1 MKKPQIAIT
10 RDRDFYKQFFS
21 VWSVLVL
28 YNIITLGVNLA
39 DNIMVGAYSEDAL
52 SGVTSVNQIQF
63 LFQQL
68 LMGAG
73 DAVVVLGSQYWGQ
86 KRTEPIKRFFMGA
99 LLFGVVLSLGLFVAA
114 CITPEGLLSLFT
126 TSTAI
131 KAEGVAYL
139 RVMKYSYLIFALTA
153 LLLATL
159 RSVETVRVGF
169 WVSVSTLVVNISL
182 NYLLIYGNFGFPA
195 LGTTGAAI
203 ATLSARIAEFVIV
216 VVYVF
221 AIDKK
226 LRWRIRDF
234 FTWDKP
240 LVMDYFKLC
249 RSFLF
254 TSLIFGSSIL
264 LQTVILG
271 HMNDSAIAANS
282 VASTLFQMLKVASIG
297 ASSAASILIGKAIGE
312 DTDLHIETSPSRD
325 QQVISGND
333 TRYLGSGT
341 VGGKMGKIRSY
352 TQTLQLMFVGIGLIT
367 SALLFILRIPIVNLY
382 TDLSPETRQM
392 ALDFILVLC
401 VTGFGTAYQMPT
413 ATGIIRGG
421 GDGKFVMVNDII
433 SIWGIVIPLSFLAA
447 FVFKWPPVAVV
458 ICLNSDQV
466 FKCGA
471 AFIKCNRYRWI
482 KKLTR

>member
-1 MKKPQIAIT
+1 MPKPSVTIT

-39 DNIMVGAYSEDAL
+39 DNIMVGAYSENAL
-52 SGVTSVNQIQF
+52 SGVTAVNQIQF

-86 KRTEPIKRFFMGA
+86 KRTEPIKRFSVGA
-99 LLFGVVLSLGLFVAA
+99 LLFGILLSMSLFIAA
-114 CITPEGLLSLFT
+114 CVAPEGLMSLFT
-126 TSTAI
+126 TSPEI

-139 RVMKYSYLIFALTA
+139 RVMKYSYPIFAMTMLF
-153 LLLATL
+153 LSML
-159 RSVETVRVGF
+159 RSVETVRIGF

-182 NYLLIYGNFGFPA
+182 NYLLIYGNLGFPA

-203 ATLSARIAEFVIV
+203 ATLSARVAELVIV
-216 VVYVF
+216 AVYAF
-221 AIDKK
+221 GLDKK
-226 LRWRIRDF
+226 LKWRLKDL
-234 FTWDKP
+234 FTWDKL
-240 LVMDYFKLC
+240 LVKDYFKLC
-249 RSFLF
+249 RSFLL

-297 ASSAASILIGKAIGE
+297 ASSAASILIGKAIG
-312 DTDLHIETSPSRD
+312 S
-325 QQVISGND
+325 
-333 TRYLGSGT
+333 
-341 VGGKMGKIRSY
+341 GKMEKIRSY
-352 TQTLQLMFVGIGLIT
+352 TQTLQLMFLGIGLVT
-367 SALLFILRIPIVNLY
+367 SVLLFVLRVPIVNLY
-382 TDLSPETRQM
+382 TDLTAETRDM
-392 ALDFILVLC
+392 ALSFILVLC
-401 VTGFGTAYQMPT
+401 VTGFGTAYQMPV

-421 GDGKFVMVNDII
+421 GDGKFVMINDII
-433 SIWGIVIPLSFLAA
+433 SIWCIVIPLSFLAA
-447 FVFKWPPVAVV
+447 FVFHWPPVAVV

-471 AFIKCNRYRWI
+471 AAIKCNRYRWI
-482 KKLTR
+482 KKLTRET

>member
-1 MKKPQIAIT
+1 MPKPSVTIT

-39 DNIMVGAYSEDAL
+39 DNIMVGAYSENAL
-52 SGVTSVNQIQF
+52 SGVTAVNQIQF

-86 KRTEPIKRFFMGA
+86 KRTEPIKRFSVGA
-99 LLFGVVLSLGLFVAA
+99 LLFGIVLSLSLFIAA
-114 CITPEGLLSLFT
+114 CVAPEGLMSLFT
-126 TSTAI
+126 TSPEI

-139 RVMKYSYLIFALTA
+139 RVMKYSYPVFAMTMLF
-153 LLLATL
+153 LSML
-159 RSVETVRVGF
+159 RSVETVRIGF

-182 NYLLIYGNFGFPA
+182 NYLLIYGNLGFPA

-203 ATLSARIAEFVIV
+203 ATLSARVTELVIV
-216 VVYVF
+216 AVYAF
-221 AIDKK
+221 GLDKK
-226 LRWRIRDF
+226 LKWRLRDL
-234 FTWDKP
+234 FTWDKL
-240 LVMDYFKLC
+240 LVKDYFKLC
-249 RSFLF
+249 RSFLL

-297 ASSAASILIGKAIGE
+297 ASSAASILIGKAIG
-312 DTDLHIETSPSRD
+312 S
-325 QQVISGND
+325 
-333 TRYLGSGT
+333 
-341 VGGKMGKIRSY
+341 GKMEKIRSY
-352 TQTLQLMFVGIGLIT
+352 TQTLQLMFLGIGLVT
-367 SALLFILRIPIVNLY
+367 SVLLFVLRVPIVNLY
-382 TDLSPETRQM
+382 TDLSAETRDM
-392 ALDFILVLC
+392 ALSFILVLC
-401 VTGFGTAYQMPT
+401 VTGFGTAYQMPV

-433 SIWGIVIPLSFLAA
+433 SIWCIVIPLSFLAA
-447 FVFKWPPVAVV
+447 FVFHWPPVAVV

-471 AFIKCNRYRWI
+471 AAIKCNRYRWI
-482 KKLTR
+482 KKLTREES

>member
-1 MKKPQIAIT
+1 MQKPRISIT

-52 SGVTSVNQIQF
+52 SGVTAVNQIQF

-86 KRTEPIKRFFMGA
+86 KRTEPIKRFSVGA
-99 LLFGVVLSLGLFVAA
+99 LLFGVVLSLGLFIAA
-114 CITPEGLLSLFT
+114 CVTPEGLMSLFT
-126 TSTAI
+126 TSPAI
-131 KAEGVAYL
+131 KAEGVTYL
-139 RVMKYSYLIFALTA
+139 RIMKYSYLIFAMTMLF
-153 LLLATL
+153 LSML

-182 NYLLIYGNFGFPA
+182 NYLLIYGNLGCPA

-203 ATLSARIAEFVIV
+203 ATLSARVAELIIV
-216 VVYVF
+216 VVYAF
-221 AIDKK
+221 RIDKK
-226 LRWRIRDF
+226 LRWRVRDLF
-234 FTWDKP
+234 QWDK
-240 LVMDYFKLC
+240 LLIKDYFKLC
-249 RSFLF
+249 RSFLL

-297 ASSAASILIGKAIGE
+297 ASSAASILIGKAIG
-312 DTDLHIETSPSRD
+312 
-325 QQVISGND
+325 SGE
-333 TRYLGSGT
+333 
-341 VGGKMGKIRSY
+341 MGKIRSY

-367 SALLFILRIPIVNLY
+367 SVLLFILRVPIVNLY
-382 TDLSPETRQM
+382 TDLSPETRKM

-447 FVFKWPPVAVV
+447 FVFRWPPVAVV

-471 AFIKCNRYRWI
+471 AFIKCNRYRWM
-482 KKLTR
+482 KKLTRENM

>member
-1 MKKPQIAIT
+1 MPKPSVTIT

-39 DNIMVGAYSEDAL
+39 DNIMVGAYSENAL
-52 SGVTSVNQIQF
+52 SGVTAVNQIQF

-86 KRTEPIKRFFMGA
+86 KRTKPIKRFSVGA
-99 LLFGVVLSLGLFVAA
+99 LLFGIVLSLSLFIAA
-114 CITPEGLLSLFT
+114 CVAPEGLMSLFT
-126 TSTAI
+126 TSPEI

-139 RVMKYSYLIFALTA
+139 RVMKYSYPVFAMTMLF
-153 LLLATL
+153 LSML
-159 RSVETVRVGF
+159 RSVETVRIGF

-182 NYLLIYGNFGFPA
+182 NYLLIYGNLGFPA

-203 ATLSARIAEFVIV
+203 ATLSARVTELVIV
-216 VVYVF
+216 AVYAF
-221 AIDKK
+221 GLDKK
-226 LRWRIRDF
+226 LKWRLKDL
-234 FTWDKP
+234 FTWDKL
-240 LVMDYFKLC
+240 LVKDYFKLC
-249 RSFLF
+249 RSFLL

-297 ASSAASILIGKAIGE
+297 ASSAASILIGKAIG
-312 DTDLHIETSPSRD
+312 S
-325 QQVISGND
+325 
-333 TRYLGSGT
+333 
-341 VGGKMGKIRSY
+341 GKMEKIRSY
-352 TQTLQLMFVGIGLIT
+352 TQTLQLMFLGIGLVT
-367 SALLFILRIPIVNLY
+367 SVLLFVLRVPIVNLY
-382 TDLSPETRQM
+382 TDLSAETRDM
-392 ALDFILVLC
+392 ALSFILVLC
-401 VTGFGTAYQMPT
+401 VTGFGTAYQMPV

-433 SIWGIVIPLSFLAA
+433 SIWCIVIPLSFLAA
-447 FVFKWPPVAVV
+447 FVFHWPPVAVV

-471 AFIKCNRYRWI
+471 AAIKCNRYRWI
-482 KKLTR
+482 KKLTREES

>member
-1 MKKPQIAIT
+1 MQKTRISIT

-39 DNIMVGAYSEDAL
+39 DNIMVGAYSETAL
-52 SGVTSVNQIQF
+52 SGVTAVNQIQF

-86 KRTEPIKRFFMGA
+86 KRTEPIKRFSIGA
-99 LLFGVVLSLGLFVAA
+99 LCFGVLLSLSLFVAA
-114 CITPEGLLSLFT
+114 CITPEGLMSLFT
-126 TSTAI
+126 TTPEI

-139 RVMKYSYLIFALTA
+139 RVMKYSYPIFALTMLFLA
-153 LLLATL
+153 LL

-182 NYLLIYGNFGFPA
+182 NYLLIYGKLGFPA

-203 ATLSARIAEFVIV
+203 ATLSARVMELVIV
-216 VVYVF
+216 TVYVF
-221 AIDKK
+221 GIDKK
-226 LRWRIRDF
+226 LKWRLREF
-234 FTWDKP
+234 FIWDKQ
-240 LVMDYFKLC
+240 LVKDYVRLC
-249 RSFLF
+249 RSFLL
-254 TSLIFGSSIL
+254 TSLVFGSSIL

-271 HMNDSAIAANS
+271 HMSDSAIAANS
-282 VASTLFQMLKVASIG
+282 VATTLFQMLKVASIG
-297 ASSAASILIGKAIGE
+297 AASAASILIGKAIG
-312 DTDLHIETSPSRD
+312 
-325 QQVISGND
+325 SGE
-333 TRYLGSGT
+333 
-341 VGGKMGKIRSY
+341 MGKIRSY
-352 TQTLQLMFVGIGLIT
+352 AKTLQIMFLSIGAIT
-367 SALLFILRIPIVNLY
+367 SVLLFILRVPIVNLY
-382 TDLSPETRQM
+382 TDLSPETREM
-392 ALDFILVLC
+392 ALSVILVLC
-401 VTGFGTAYQMPT
+401 VTGFGTAYQMPVL
-413 ATGIIRGG
+413 TGIVRGG
-421 GDGKFVMVNDII
+421 GDAKFVMVNDII
-433 SIWGIVIPLSFLAA
+433 SIWCIVIPLSFLAA
-447 FVFKWPPVAVV
+447 FVFHWPPVAVV

>member
-1 MKKPQIAIT
+1 MQKARITIT

-52 SGVTSVNQIQF
+52 SGVTAVNQIQF

-86 KRTEPIKRFFMGA
+86 KRTEPIKRFSMGA
-99 LLFGVVLSLGLFVAA
+99 LLFGVVLSMGLFIAA
-114 CITPEGLLSLFT
+114 CVTPEGLMSLFT
-126 TSTAI
+126 TSPAI
-131 KAEGVAYL
+131 KAEGVTYL
-139 RVMKYSYLIFALTA
+139 RIMKYSYLIFAMTMLF
-153 LLLATL
+153 LSML

-182 NYLLIYGNFGFPA
+182 NYLLIYGNLGCPA

-203 ATLSARIAEFVIV
+203 ATLSARVAELIIV
-216 VVYVF
+216 VVYAF
-221 AIDKK
+221 RIDKK
-226 LRWRIRDF
+226 LRWRIRDLF
-234 FTWDKP
+234 QWDK
-240 LVMDYFKLC
+240 LLIKDYFKLC
-249 RSFLF
+249 RSFLL

-297 ASSAASILIGKAIGE
+297 ASSAASILIGKAIG
-312 DTDLHIETSPSRD
+312 
-325 QQVISGND
+325 SGE
-333 TRYLGSGT
+333 
-341 VGGKMGKIRSY
+341 MGKIRSY

-367 SALLFILRIPIVNLY
+367 SVLLFILRVPIVNLY
-382 TDLSPETRQM
+382 TDLSPETRKM

-447 FVFKWPPVAVV
+447 FVFRWPPVAVV

-471 AFIKCNRYRWI
+471 AFIKCNRYRWM

>member
-1 MKKPQIAIT
+1 MEKSIKKSRITIT

-21 VWSVLVL
+21 VWCVLVL

-52 SGVTSVNQIQF
+52 SGVTAVNQIQF

-114 CITPEGLLSLFT
+114 CITPEGLMSLFT
-126 TSTAI
+126 DSPAI

-139 RVMKYSYLIFALTA
+139 RVMKYSYLIFALTS
-153 LLLATL
+153 LLLSML

-169 WVSVSTLVVNISL
+169 FVSVSTLVVNISL
-182 NYLLIYGNFGFPA
+182 NYLLIYGHMGCPA

-203 ATLSARIAEFVIV
+203 ATLSARVAELIIV
-216 VVYVF
+216 LFYVL
-221 AIDKK
+221 ALDKK
-226 LRWRIRDF
+226 LRWRLRDLLSF
-234 FTWDKP
+234 DRLLIK
-240 LVMDYFKLC
+240 DYFKLC

-271 HMNDSAIAANS
+271 HMSDSAIAANS

-297 ASSAASILIGKAIGE
+297 ASSAASILIGKAIG
-312 DTDLHIETSPSRD
+312 
-325 QQVISGND
+325 SGE
-333 TRYLGSGT
+333 
-341 VGGKMGKIRSY
+341 MGKIKSY

-367 SALLFILRIPIVNLY
+367 SALLFLLRVPIVNLY
-382 TDLSPETRQM
+382 TDLSPDTRQM
-392 ALDFILVLC
+392 SLDFILVLC

-421 GDGKFVMVNDII
+421 GDGRFVMINDII

-447 FVFKWPPVAVV
+447 FVFNWPPVAVV

-471 AFIKCNRYRWI
+471 AFIKCNRYRWM

>member
-1 MKKPQIAIT
+1 MPKPSVTIT

-39 DNIMVGAYSEDAL
+39 DNIMVGAYSENAL
-52 SGVTSVNQIQF
+52 SGVTAVNQIQF

-86 KRTEPIKRFFMGA
+86 KRTEPIKRFSVGA
-99 LLFGVVLSLGLFVAA
+99 LLFGIVLSLSLFIAA
-114 CITPEGLLSLFT
+114 CVAPEGLMSLFT
-126 TSTAI
+126 TSPEI

-139 RVMKYSYLIFALTA
+139 RVMKYSYPVFAMTMLF
-153 LLLATL
+153 LSML
-159 RSVETVRVGF
+159 RSVETVRIGF

-182 NYLLIYGNFGFPA
+182 NYLLIYGNLGFPA

-203 ATLSARIAEFVIV
+203 ATLSARVTELVIV
-216 VVYVF
+216 AVYAF
-221 AIDKK
+221 GLDKK
-226 LRWRIRDF
+226 LKWRLKDL
-234 FTWDKP
+234 FTWDKL
-240 LVMDYFKLC
+240 LVKDYFKLC
-249 RSFLF
+249 RSFLL

-297 ASSAASILIGKAIGE
+297 ASSAASILIGKAIG
-312 DTDLHIETSPSRD
+312 S
-325 QQVISGND
+325 
-333 TRYLGSGT
+333 
-341 VGGKMGKIRSY
+341 GKMEKIRSY
-352 TQTLQLMFVGIGLIT
+352 TQTLQLMFLGIGLVT
-367 SALLFILRIPIVNLY
+367 SVLLFVLRVPIVNLY
-382 TDLSPETRQM
+382 TDLSAETRDM
-392 ALDFILVLC
+392 ALSFILVLC
-401 VTGFGTAYQMPT
+401 VTGFGTAYQMPV

-421 GDGKFVMVNDII
+421 GDGKFVMINDII
-433 SIWGIVIPLSFLAA
+433 SIWCIVIPLSFLAA
-447 FVFKWPPVAVV
+447 FVFHWPPVAVV

-471 AFIKCNRYRWI
+471 AAIKCNRYRWI
-482 KKLTR
+482 KKLTREES

>member
-1 MKKPQIAIT
+1 MPKPSVTIT

-39 DNIMVGAYSEDAL
+39 DNIMVGAYSENAL
-52 SGVTSVNQIQF
+52 SGVTAVNQIQF

-86 KRTEPIKRFFMGA
+86 KRTEPIKRFSVGA
-99 LLFGVVLSLGLFVAA
+99 LLFGILLSMSLFIAA
-114 CITPEGLLSLFT
+114 CVAPEGLMSLFT
-126 TSTAI
+126 TSPKI

-139 RVMKYSYLIFALTA
+139 RVIKYSYPIFAMTMLF
-153 LLLATL
+153 LSML
-159 RSVETVRVGF
+159 RSVETVRIGF

-182 NYLLIYGNFGFPA
+182 NYLLIYGNLGFPA

-203 ATLSARIAEFVIV
+203 ATLSARVAELVIV
-216 VVYVF
+216 AVYAF
-221 AIDKK
+221 GLDKK
-226 LRWRIRDF
+226 LKWRLKDL
-234 FTWDKP
+234 FTWDKL
-240 LVMDYFKLC
+240 LVKDYFKLC
-249 RSFLF
+249 RSFLL

-297 ASSAASILIGKAIGE
+297 ASSAASILIGKAIG
-312 DTDLHIETSPSRD
+312 S
-325 QQVISGND
+325 
-333 TRYLGSGT
+333 
-341 VGGKMGKIRSY
+341 GKMEKIRSY
-352 TQTLQLMFVGIGLIT
+352 TQTLQLMFLGIGLVT
-367 SALLFILRIPIVNLY
+367 SVLLFVLRVPIVNLY
-382 TDLSPETRQM
+382 TDLTAETRDM
-392 ALDFILVLC
+392 ALSFILVLC
-401 VTGFGTAYQMPT
+401 VTGFGTAYQMPV

-421 GDGKFVMVNDII
+421 GDGKFVMINDII
-433 SIWGIVIPLSFLAA
+433 SIWCIVIPLSFLAA
-447 FVFKWPPVAVV
+447 FVFHWPPVAVV

-471 AFIKCNRYRWI
+471 AAIKCNRYRWI
-482 KKLTR
+482 KKLTRET

>member
-1 MKKPQIAIT
+1 MPKPFISIT

-21 VWSVLVL
+21 VWSMLVL

-39 DNIMVGAYSEDAL
+39 DNIMVGAYSEAAL
-52 SGVTSVNQIQF
+52 SGVTAVNQIQF

-86 KRTEPIKRFFMGA
+86 KRTEPIKRLSIGA
-99 LLFGVVLSLGLFVAA
+99 LLFGAVLSLSLFVAA
-114 CITPEGLLSLFT
+114 CITPEGLMSLFT
-126 TSTAI
+126 TSSEI
-131 KAEGVAYL
+131 KAEGVQYL
-139 RVMKYSYLIFALTA
+139 RVMKYSYLIFAMTMLF
-153 LLLATL
+153 LSML

-182 NYLLIYGNFGFPA
+182 NYLLIYGNLGFPA

-203 ATLSARIAEFVIV
+203 ATLSARVAELVIV
-216 VVYVF
+216 AVYVF
-221 AIDKK
+221 GMDKK
-226 LRWRIRDF
+226 LKWRLKDLL
-234 FTWDKP
+234 TWDK
-240 LVMDYFKLC
+240 LLIKDYFKLC
-249 RSFLF
+249 RSFLL

-271 HMNDSAIAANS
+271 HMSDSAIAANS

-297 ASSAASILIGKAIGE
+297 ASSAASILIGKAIG
-312 DTDLHIETSPSRD
+312 
-325 QQVISGND
+325 SGQ
-333 TRYLGSGT
+333 
-341 VGGKMGKIRSY
+341 MGKIRSY
-352 TQTLQLMFVGIGLIT
+352 TQTLQLMFVGIGLLT
-367 SALLFILRIPIVNLY
+367 SVLLFVLRVPVVDLY
-382 TDLSPETRQM
+382 TDLSPETREM
-392 ALDFILVLC
+392 ALSFILVLC
-401 VTGFGTAYQMPT
+401 VTGFGTAYQMPV

-433 SIWGIVIPLSFLAA
+433 SIWCIVIPLSFLAA

-482 KKLTR
+482 KKLTRETEV

>member
-1 MKKPQIAIT
+1 MWHVMMKKIRFSLT
-10 RDRDFYKQFFS
+10 RDRDFYRQFFS
-21 VWSVLVL
+21 VWWVLVL

-39 DNIMVGAYSEDAL
+39 DNVMVGAYSEDAL
-52 SGVTSVNQIQF
+52 SGVTAVNQIQF

-86 KRTEPIKRFFMGA
+86 KRTEPIKRFSIGA
-99 LLFGVVLSLGLFVAA
+99 LLFGAILSLGLFIASCVA
-114 CITPEGLLSLFT
+114 PEGLMSLFT
-126 TSTAI
+126 TSPAI
-131 KAEGVAYL
+131 KAEGVTYL
-139 RVMKYSYLIFALTA
+139 RVMKYSYLIFALTM
-153 LLLATL
+153 LFLSML

-182 NYLLIYGNFGFPA
+182 NYLLIYGNLGFPA

-226 LRWRIRDF
+226 LKWRLRDLF
-234 FTWDKP
+234 RWDKP
-240 LVMDYFKLC
+240 LVKDYYKLC
-249 RSFLF
+249 RSFLL

-297 ASSAASILIGKAIGE
+297 AASAASILIGKAIG
-312 DTDLHIETSPSRD
+312 
-325 QQVISGND
+325 SGE
-333 TRYLGSGT
+333 
-341 VGGKMGKIRSY
+341 MGKIRSY
-352 TQTLQLMFVGIGLIT
+352 TQTLQLMFVAIGLIT
-367 SALLFILRIPIVNLY
+367 STLLFVLRVPIVNLY
-382 TDLSPETRQM
+382 SDLSPETRQM

-413 ATGIIRGG
+413 AVGIIRGG
-421 GDGKFVMVNDII
+421 GDGKFVMINDII
-433 SIWGIVIPLSFLAA
+433 SIWCIVIPLSFLAA
-447 FVFKWPPVAVV
+447 FVFHWPPVAVV

-471 AFIKCNRYRWI
+471 AFIKCNRYRWM

>member
-1 MKKPQIAIT
+1 MPKPSVTIT

-39 DNIMVGAYSEDAL
+39 DNIMVGAYSENAL
-52 SGVTSVNQIQF
+52 SGVTAVNQIQF

-86 KRTEPIKRFFMGA
+86 KRTEPIKRFSVGA
-99 LLFGVVLSLGLFVAA
+99 LLFGIVLSLSLFIAA
-114 CITPEGLLSLFT
+114 CVAPEGLMSLFT
-126 TSTAI
+126 TSPEI

-139 RVMKYSYLIFALTA
+139 RVMKYSYPVFAMTMLF
-153 LLLATL
+153 LSML
-159 RSVETVRVGF
+159 RSVETVRIGF

-182 NYLLIYGNFGFPA
+182 NYLLIYGNLGFPA

-203 ATLSARIAEFVIV
+203 ATLSARVTELVIV
-216 VVYVF
+216 AVYAF
-221 AIDKK
+221 GLDKK
-226 LRWRIRDF
+226 LKWRLKDL
-234 FTWDKP
+234 FTWDKL
-240 LVMDYFKLC
+240 LVKDYFKLC
-249 RSFLF
+249 RSFLL

-297 ASSAASILIGKAIGE
+297 ASSAASILIGKAIG
-312 DTDLHIETSPSRD
+312 S
-325 QQVISGND
+325 
-333 TRYLGSGT
+333 
-341 VGGKMGKIRSY
+341 GKMEKIRSY
-352 TQTLQLMFVGIGLIT
+352 TQTLQLMFLGIGLVT
-367 SALLFILRIPIVNLY
+367 SVLLFVLRVPIVNLY
-382 TDLSPETRQM
+382 TDLSAETRDM
-392 ALDFILVLC
+392 ALSFILVLC
-401 VTGFGTAYQMPT
+401 VTGFGTAYQMPV

-433 SIWGIVIPLSFLAA
+433 SIWCIVIPLSFLAA
-447 FVFKWPPVAVV
+447 FVFHWPPVAVV

-471 AFIKCNRYRWI
+471 AAIKCNRYRWI
-482 KKLTR
+482 KKLTREES

>member
-1 MKKPQIAIT
+1 MPKPSVAIT

-39 DNIMVGAYSEDAL
+39 DNIMVGAYSENAL
-52 SGVTSVNQIQF
+52 SGVTAVNQIQF

-86 KRTEPIKRFFMGA
+86 KRTEPIKRFSVGA
-99 LLFGVVLSLGLFVAA
+99 LLFGILLSLSLFIAA
-114 CITPEGLLSLFT
+114 CVAPEGLMSLFT
-126 TSTAI
+126 TSPEI
-131 KAEGVAYL
+131 KTEGVSYL
-139 RVMKYSYLIFALTA
+139 RVMKYSYPVFAMTMLF
-153 LLLATL
+153 LSML

-182 NYLLIYGNFGFPA
+182 NYLLIYGNLGFPA

-203 ATLSARIAEFVIV
+203 ATLSARVAELVIV
-216 VVYVF
+216 AVYAF
-221 AIDKK
+221 GLDKK
-226 LRWRIRDF
+226 LKWRLKDL
-234 FTWDKP
+234 FTWDKL
-240 LVMDYFKLC
+240 LVKDYFKLC
-249 RSFLF
+249 RSFLL

-297 ASSAASILIGKAIGE
+297 ASSAASILIGKAIG
-312 DTDLHIETSPSRD
+312 S
-325 QQVISGND
+325 
-333 TRYLGSGT
+333 
-341 VGGKMGKIRSY
+341 GKMEKIRSY
-352 TQTLQLMFVGIGLIT
+352 TQTLQLMFLGIGLVT
-367 SALLFILRIPIVNLY
+367 SVLLFVLRVPIVNLY
-382 TDLSPETRQM
+382 TDLTAETRDM
-392 ALDFILVLC
+392 ALSFILVLC
-401 VTGFGTAYQMPT
+401 VTGFGTAYQMPV

-433 SIWGIVIPLSFLAA
+433 SIWCIVIPLSFLAA
-447 FVFKWPPVAVV
+447 FVFHWPPLAVV

-471 AFIKCNRYRWI
+471 AAIKCNRYRWI
-482 KKLTR
+482 KKLTRET

>member
-1 MKKPQIAIT
+1 LWHVMMKKIRFSLT
-10 RDRDFYKQFFS
+10 RDRDFYRQFFS
-21 VWSVLVL
+21 VWWVLVL

-39 DNIMVGAYSEDAL
+39 DNVMVGAYSEDAL
-52 SGVTSVNQIQF
+52 SGVTAVNQIQF

-86 KRTEPIKRFFMGA
+86 KRTEPIKRFSIGA
-99 LLFGVVLSLGLFVAA
+99 LLFGAILSLGLFIASCVA
-114 CITPEGLLSLFT
+114 PEGLMSLFT
-126 TSTAI
+126 TSPAI
-131 KAEGVAYL
+131 KAEGVTYL
-139 RVMKYSYLIFALTA
+139 RVMKYSYLIFALTM
-153 LLLATL
+153 LFLSML

-182 NYLLIYGNFGFPA
+182 NYLLIYGNLGFPA

-226 LRWRIRDF
+226 LKWRLRDLF
-234 FTWDKP
+234 RWDKP
-240 LVMDYFKLC
+240 LVKDYYKLC
-249 RSFLF
+249 RSFLL

-297 ASSAASILIGKAIGE
+297 AASAASILIGKAIG
-312 DTDLHIETSPSRD
+312 
-325 QQVISGND
+325 SGE
-333 TRYLGSGT
+333 
-341 VGGKMGKIRSY
+341 MGKIRSY
-352 TQTLQLMFVGIGLIT
+352 TQTLQLMFVAIGLIT
-367 SALLFILRIPIVNLY
+367 STLLFVLRVPIVNLY
-382 TDLSPETRQM
+382 SDLSPETRQM

-413 ATGIIRGG
+413 AVGIIRGG
-421 GDGKFVMVNDII
+421 GDGKFVMINDII
-433 SIWGIVIPLSFLAA
+433 SIWCIVIPLSFLAA
-447 FVFKWPPVAVV
+447 FVFHWPPVAVV

-471 AFIKCNRYRWI
+471 AFIKCNRYRWM

>member
-1 MKKPQIAIT
+1 
-10 RDRDFYKQFFS
+10 
-21 VWSVLVL
+21 
-28 YNIITLGVNLA
+28 
-39 DNIMVGAYSEDAL
+39 
-52 SGVTSVNQIQF
+52 
-63 LFQQL
+63 
-68 LMGAG
+68 
-73 DAVVVLGSQYWGQ
+73 
-86 KRTEPIKRFFMGA
+86 
-99 LLFGVVLSLGLFVAA
+99 
-114 CITPEGLLSLFT
+114 
-126 TSTAI
+126 
-131 KAEGVAYL
+131 
-139 RVMKYSYLIFALTA
+139 MKYSYLIFALTM
-153 LLLATL
+153 LFLSML

-182 NYLLIYGNFGFPA
+182 NYLLIYGNLGFPA

-226 LRWRIRDF
+226 LKWRLRDLF
-234 FTWDKP
+234 RWDKP
-240 LVMDYFKLC
+240 LVKDYYKLC
-249 RSFLF
+249 RSFLL

-297 ASSAASILIGKAIGE
+297 AASAASILIGKAIG
-312 DTDLHIETSPSRD
+312 
-325 QQVISGND
+325 SGE
-333 TRYLGSGT
+333 
-341 VGGKMGKIRSY
+341 MGKIRSY
-352 TQTLQLMFVGIGLIT
+352 TQTLQLMFVAIGLIT
-367 SALLFILRIPIVNLY
+367 STLLFVLRVPIVNLY
-382 TDLSPETRQM
+382 SDLSPETRQM

-413 ATGIIRGG
+413 AVGIIRGG
-421 GDGKFVMVNDII
+421 GDGKFVMINDII
-433 SIWGIVIPLSFLAA
+433 SIWCIVIPLSFLAA
-447 FVFKWPPVAVV
+447 FVFHWPPVAVV

-471 AFIKCNRYRWI
+471 AFIKCNRYRWM

>member
-1 MKKPQIAIT
+1 MQKARITIT

-21 VWSVLVL
+21 VWWVLVL

-52 SGVTSVNQIQF
+52 SGVTAVNQIQF

-86 KRTEPIKRFFMGA
+86 KRTEPIKRFSVGA
-99 LLFGVVLSLGLFVAA
+99 LLFGVVLSMGLFIAA
-114 CITPEGLLSLFT
+114 CVTPEGLMSLFT
-126 TSTAI
+126 TSPAM
-131 KAEGVAYL
+131 KAEGVTYL
-139 RVMKYSYLIFALTA
+139 RIMKYSYLIFAMTMLF
-153 LLLATL
+153 LSML

-182 NYLLIYGNFGFPA
+182 NYLLIYGNLGCPA

-203 ATLSARIAEFVIV
+203 ATLSARVAELIIV
-216 VVYVF
+216 VVYAF
-221 AIDKK
+221 RIDKK
-226 LRWRIRDF
+226 LKWRIRDLF
-234 FTWDKP
+234 QWDK
-240 LVMDYFKLC
+240 LLIKDYFKLC
-249 RSFLF
+249 RSFLL

-297 ASSAASILIGKAIGE
+297 ASSAASILIGKAIG
-312 DTDLHIETSPSRD
+312 
-325 QQVISGND
+325 SGE
-333 TRYLGSGT
+333 
-341 VGGKMGKIRSY
+341 MGKIRSY

-367 SALLFILRIPIVNLY
+367 SVLLFILRVPIVNLY
-382 TDLSPETRQM
+382 TDLSPETRKM

-447 FVFKWPPVAVV
+447 FVFRWPPAAVV

-471 AFIKCNRYRWI
+471 AFIKCNRYRWM

>member
-1 MKKPQIAIT
+1 MWHVMMKKIRFSLT
-10 RDRDFYKQFFS
+10 RDRDFYRQFFS
-21 VWSVLVL
+21 VWWVLVL

-39 DNIMVGAYSEDAL
+39 DNVMVGAYSEDAL
-52 SGVTSVNQIQF
+52 SGVTAVNQIQF

-86 KRTEPIKRFFMGA
+86 KRTEPIKRFSIGA
-99 LLFGVVLSLGLFVAA
+99 LLFGVILSLGIFIASCVA
-114 CITPEGLLSLFT
+114 PEGLLSLFT
-126 TSTAI
+126 TSPAI
-131 KAEGVAYL
+131 KAEGVVYL
-139 RVMKYSYLIFALTA
+139 RVMKYSYLIFALTM
-153 LLLATL
+153 LFLSML

-182 NYLLIYGNFGFPA
+182 NYLLIYGNLGFPA

-226 LRWRIRDF
+226 LKWRLRDLF
-234 FTWDKP
+234 RWDKP
-240 LVMDYFKLC
+240 LVKDYYKLC
-249 RSFLF
+249 RSFLL

-297 ASSAASILIGKAIGE
+297 AASAASILIGKAIG
-312 DTDLHIETSPSRD
+312 
-325 QQVISGND
+325 SGE
-333 TRYLGSGT
+333 
-341 VGGKMGKIRSY
+341 MGKIRSY
-352 TQTLQLMFVGIGLIT
+352 TQTLQLMFVAIGLIT
-367 SALLFILRIPIVNLY
+367 STLLFVLRVPIVNLY
-382 TDLSPETRQM
+382 SDLSPETRQM

-413 ATGIIRGG
+413 AVGIIRGG
-421 GDGKFVMVNDII
+421 GDGKFVMINDII
-433 SIWGIVIPLSFLAA
+433 SIWCIVIPLSFLAA
-447 FVFKWPPVAVV
+447 FVFHWPPVAVV

-471 AFIKCNRYRWI
+471 AFIKCNRYRWM

>member
-1 MKKPQIAIT
+1 MMKKIRFSLT
-10 RDRDFYKQFFS
+10 RDRDFYRQFFS
-21 VWSVLVL
+21 VWWVLVL

-39 DNIMVGAYSEDAL
+39 DNVMVGAYSEDAL
-52 SGVTSVNQIQF
+52 SGVTAVNQIQF

-86 KRTEPIKRFFMGA
+86 KRTEPIKRFSIGA
-99 LLFGVVLSLGLFVAA
+99 LLFGAILSLGLFIASCVA
-114 CITPEGLLSLFT
+114 PEGLMSLFT
-126 TSTAI
+126 TSPAI
-131 KAEGVAYL
+131 KAEGVTYL
-139 RVMKYSYLIFALTA
+139 RVMKYSYLIFALTM
-153 LLLATL
+153 LFLSML

-182 NYLLIYGNFGFPA
+182 NYLLIYGNLGFPA

-226 LRWRIRDF
+226 LKWRLRDLF
-234 FTWDKP
+234 RWDKP
-240 LVMDYFKLC
+240 LVKDYYKLC
-249 RSFLF
+249 RSFLL

-297 ASSAASILIGKAIGE
+297 AASAASILIGKAIG
-312 DTDLHIETSPSRD
+312 
-325 QQVISGND
+325 SGE
-333 TRYLGSGT
+333 
-341 VGGKMGKIRSY
+341 MGKIRSY
-352 TQTLQLMFVGIGLIT
+352 TQTLQLMFVAIGLIT
-367 SALLFILRIPIVNLY
+367 STLLFVLRVPIVNLY
-382 TDLSPETRQM
+382 SDLSPETRQM

-413 ATGIIRGG
+413 AVGIIRGG
-421 GDGKFVMVNDII
+421 GDGKFVMINDII
-433 SIWGIVIPLSFLAA
+433 SIWCIVIPLSFLAA
-447 FVFKWPPVAVV
+447 FVFHWPPVAVV

-471 AFIKCNRYRWI
+471 AFIKCNRYRWM

>member
-1 MKKPQIAIT
+1 MPKPSVTIT

-39 DNIMVGAYSEDAL
+39 DNIMVGAYSENAL
-52 SGVTSVNQIQF
+52 SGVTAVNQIQF

-86 KRTEPIKRFFMGA
+86 KRTEPIKRFSVGA
-99 LLFGVVLSLGLFVAA
+99 LLFGIVLSLSLFIAA
-114 CITPEGLLSLFT
+114 CVAPEGLMSLFT
-126 TSTAI
+126 TSPEI

-139 RVMKYSYLIFALTA
+139 RVMKYSYPIFAMTMLF
-153 LLLATL
+153 LSML
-159 RSVETVRVGF
+159 RSVETVRIGF

-182 NYLLIYGNFGFPA
+182 NYLLIYGNLGFPA

-203 ATLSARIAEFVIV
+203 ATLSARVAELVIV
-216 VVYVF
+216 AVYAF
-221 AIDKK
+221 GLDKK
-226 LRWRIRDF
+226 LKWRLKDL
-234 FTWDKP
+234 FTWDKL
-240 LVMDYFKLC
+240 LVKDYFKLC
-249 RSFLF
+249 RSFLL

-297 ASSAASILIGKAIGE
+297 ASSAASILIGKAIG
-312 DTDLHIETSPSRD
+312 S
-325 QQVISGND
+325 
-333 TRYLGSGT
+333 
-341 VGGKMGKIRSY
+341 GKMEKIRSY
-352 TQTLQLMFVGIGLIT
+352 TQTLQLMFLGIGLVT
-367 SALLFILRIPIVNLY
+367 SVLLFVLRVPIVNLY
-382 TDLSPETRQM
+382 TDLTAETRDM
-392 ALDFILVLC
+392 ALSFILVLC
-401 VTGFGTAYQMPT
+401 VTGFGTAYQMPV

-433 SIWGIVIPLSFLAA
+433 SIWCIVIPLSFLAA
-447 FVFKWPPVAVV
+447 FVFHWPPVAVV

-471 AFIKCNRYRWI
+471 AAIKCNRYRWI
-482 KKLTR
+482 KKLTREKS